1 MHVQSLSMDHKS
13 LEILQVTTKIHGAPV
28 NTQKKAVS
36 IKLLSIDI
44 FKKALLQDLNKHK
57 TKDFISISIL
67 INNFSF
73 FFNADHLK
81 TPKVLLRGGFSF
93 FLKICLIFFFA

>member
-1 MHVQSLSMDHKS
+1 MDHKS

-28 NTQKKAVS
+28 NTKKNAVS

-67 INNFSF
+67 INFSF
-73 FFNADHLK
+73 FMTAYLI
-81 TPKVLLRGGFSF
+81 TSKVFLRGGFSF